1 MYYDKDTKAPSP
13 YANDQEDQR
22 VLAWQRDVAK
32 STASE
37 ASRLQ
42 VQPTPVERIPT
53 QIIINQIV
61 QPAVVVTRTRPEEPK
76 PTDEIS
82 TRAIVGTILGATAGA
97 VVAYAM
103 TKGDSESHQQPHI
116 QRKITYRTIEAPAA
130 QNLVRQDALVRNG
143 SLPNSNSIIRTIP
156 IDSSPRTRVNTL
168 PATSEHSRRSYPTVV
183 RSADAGPVIQTTNG
197 TRISIGQP
205 KDSRTSHI
213 SSSSKTIRQ
222 ADLAPKQPTVITV
235 KSAKDIPLPASMVST
250 REREEPNLDDRSVH
264 PNDSVSQVS
273 TRRDGKS
280 KHRHG
285 GSKAGSEKDH
295 GNRAEKSSK
304 AGSRK
309 ETSSKISAVRS
320 PGMKGALGF

>member
-1 MYYDKDTKAPSP
+1 MYYDKDTRAPSI

-37 ASRLQ
+37 ASRLE

-53 QIIINQIV
+53 QIIVNQIV
-61 QPAVVVTRTRPEEPK
+61 QPAVVVTRTRTEEPK

-103 TKGDSESHQQPHI
+103 TKGDSESHQQSHI

-130 QNLVRQDALVRNG
+130 QDLVRQDVFARNS
-143 SLPNSNSIIRTIP
+143 SLPNSNSVVRTTP
-156 IDSSPRTRVNTL
+156 IDSSPRSRVNTL
-168 PATSEHSRRSYPTVV
+168 PPSSEHSRRSSPTVV
-183 RSADAGPVIQTTNG
+183 RSADAGPVIQTNNG
-197 TRISIGQP
+197 TRISVVEPQG
-205 KDSRTSHI
+205 SRASHT
-213 SSSSKTIRQ
+213 SSSSKTVRK
-222 ADLAPKQPTVITV
+222 ADLSPQPPTVITV

-250 REREEPNLDDRSVH
+250 REKEELKIDDRSVH
-264 PNDSVSQVS
+264 PHDSVSQVS
-273 TRRDGKS
+273 SRRDGKS
-280 KHRHG
+280 KHHG
-285 GSKAGSEKDH
+285 GSKAGSDRDH
-295 GNRAEKSSK
+295 GHKSEKASK

-309 ETSSKISAVRS
+309 ESSSKISAVRS

>member
-1 MYYDKDTKAPSP
+1 MYYDKDTKAPSI

-22 VLAWQRDVAK
+22 VLAWQRNVAK

-37 ASRLQ
+37 VSRLE

-53 QIIINQIV
+53 QIIVNQIV
-61 QPAVVVTRTRPEEPK
+61 QPAVVITRTRPAEPK

-116 QRKITYRTIEAPAA
+116 ERKITYRTIEAPAA
-130 QNLVRQDALVRNG
+130 QDLVRQDALVRNG
-143 SLPNSNSIIRTIP
+143 SLPNSNSVVRTIP

-168 PATSEHSRRSYPTVV
+168 PPSSEHSRRSSPTVV
-183 RSADAGPVIQTTNG
+183 RSADAGPVIQTKNG
-197 TRISIGQP
+197 TRISIGAPQG
-205 KDSRTSHI
+205 SRASLT

-222 ADLAPKQPTVITV
+222 ADLSPKQPTVITV
-235 KSAKDIPLPASMVST
+235 KSAKDIPLPASMVSS
-250 REREEPNLDDRSVH
+250 RERDEPKLDDRSVH

-280 KHRHG
+280 KHHGG
-285 GSKAGSEKDH
+285 GSKSGSERDH
-295 GNRAEKSSK
+295 GIRSEKSSK

-309 ETSSKISAVRS
+309 ETSSQYSAVRS

>member
-1 MYYDKDTKAPSP
+1 MYYDKDTRAPSI

-37 ASRLQ
+37 ASRLE

-53 QIIINQIV
+53 QIIVNQIV
-61 QPAVVVTRTRPEEPK
+61 QPAVVVTRTRTEEPK

-103 TKGDSESHQQPHI
+103 TKGDSESHQQSHI

-130 QNLVRQDALVRNG
+130 QDLVRQDVFARNS
-143 SLPNSNSIIRTIP
+143 SLPNSNSVVRTTP
-156 IDSSPRTRVNTL
+156 IDSSPRSRVNTL
-168 PATSEHSRRSYPTVV
+168 PPSSEHSRRSSPTVV
-183 RSADAGPVIQTTNG
+183 RSADAGPVIQTNNG
-197 TRISIGQP
+197 TRISVVEPQG
-205 KDSRTSHI
+205 SRASHT
-213 SSSSKTIRQ
+213 SSSSKTVRK
-222 ADLAPKQPTVITV
+222 ADLSPQPPTVITV

-250 REREEPNLDDRSVH
+250 REKEELKIDDRSVH
-264 PNDSVSQVS
+264 PHDSVSQVS
-273 TRRDGKS
+273 SRRDGKS
-280 KHRHG
+280 KHHA
-285 GSKAGSEKDH
+285 GSKAGSDRDH
-295 GNRAEKSSK
+295 GHKSEKASK

-309 ETSSKISAVRS
+309 ESSSKISAVRS